1 MASAGSWAKVMRDVP
16 WRLFSPKEETNSGR
30 SRAGQCVQPNGDRM
44 KRASRSIRRDRQVRE
59 FEKRDLGQDIAQS
72 RSVVVRSRKRI
83 IEQEVLEIAGS
94 SSEPVPRELVQPG
107 KRRVLFASLI
117 SVREAWLSALL

>member
-30 SRAGQCVQPNGDRM
+30 SRAGQCVQPNGDCM
-44 KRASRSIRRDRQVRE
+44 KRASKTIRRDRQVRE

-117 SVREAWLSALL
+117 SVREAWLSAL